1 MAMNSREKLLAGGVG
16 VLGALFLGS
25 TFVSSIQ
32 SGFDAKQQMIESL
45 KKKKDDQ
52 SLQLTASKVASLK
65 LNKLIP
71 KSLPRSEELAS
82 GDYQKWLLSLGE
94 EAQLVAP
101 ATQNTSEAKE
111 KDGSYVLYKFK
122 LAGTGTIENATQLLH
137 GFYSKDYLHRITQ
150 FQLRPITN
158 SAEPDQMNIS
168 LDCEVLALG
177 IAKDKQEPPKSD
189 PSRLAKSLD
198 EYKQTILGRNI
209 FAPTNNPPALEPRKS
224 VEAKIG
230 LRLEHTVEAKDID
243 PNQRVSYELL
253 GEVPK
258 GLLIDKDSGKLT
270 WSSNEEGQYKVNVQA
285 TDNGIP
291 RKSSQQS
298 LTINVKPLPPVP
310 PAPIQF
316 DVASQAMVTAFT
328 AGQNSPREVWIRS
341 KTESKTY
348 KLAKGD
354 QLQLGG
360 VTGLV
365 KEVGANYVEMETEG
379 RVWLI
384 GMDETLADAY
394 ARSKTD

>member
-1 MAMNSREKLLAGGVG
+1 MAMNSREKMLAGGIG
-16 VLGALFLGS
+16 VLAALFAGN
-25 TFVSSIQ
+25 TVVSSIQ
-32 SGFDAKQQMIESL
+32 SGFEAKKQLVESL
-45 KKKKDDQ
+45 TKKKQDQ
-52 SLQLTASKVASLK
+52 ALQLTGTKVASLK

-71 KSLPRSEELAS
+71 KSLPKSEEIAI
-82 GDYQKWLLSLGE
+82 GDYQKWLGSLGE
-94 EAQLVAP
+94 EAQLLAP
-101 ATQNTSEAKE
+101 GLQNTGESKE
-111 KDGSYVLYKFK
+111 KDGSYVMYKFK
-122 LAGTGTIENATQLLH
+122 LAGTGTIENATQLLY

-150 FQLRPITN
+150 FQMRPIQN
-158 SAEPDQMNIS
+158 SSEPDQMNIS

-177 IAKDKQEPPKSD
+177 VAKDKQEPPKND
-189 PSRLAKSLD
+189 PNRLAKSLD

-209 FAPTNNPPALEPRKS
+209 FGPTNNPPALEPKKS

-230 LRLEHTVEAKDID
+230 LRLEHTVEAKEVD

-258 GLLIDKDSGKLT
+258 GLLINKDSGKLT
-270 WSSNEEGQYKVNVQA
+270 FSSNDEGEYKVDVQA

-291 RKSSQQS
+291 RKSSTQS
-298 LTINVKPLPPVP
+298 LTINVKPLPPTP

-316 DVASQAMVTAFT
+316 DVASQAMVTALIVGRSGPE
-328 AGQNSPREVWIRS
+328 AWIYS

-354 QLQLGG
+354 QLKLGG

-365 KEVGANYVEMETEG
+365 KDVGANYVELETEG

-384 GMDETLADAY
+384 GLDETLADAY
-394 ARSKTD
+394 SRSTTD

>member
-1 MAMNSREKLLAGGVG
+1 MAMNAREKLLAGGVG
-16 VLGALFLGS
+16 VLAALFAGS

-32 SGFDAKQQMIESL
+32 SGFDKKKELIESL
-45 KKKKDDQ
+45 TKKKEDQ
-52 SLQLTASKVASLK
+52 GLQLTATRVARLK
-65 LNKLIP
+65 LNKLVP
-71 KSLPRSEELAS
+71 KSLPRLDEVATQE
-82 GDYQKWLLSLGE
+82 YKKWLISLE
-94 EAQLVAP
+94 D
-101 ATQNTSEAKE
+101 EAKLIDATTVSTSDTSD
-111 KDGSYVLYKFK
+111 KDGAYHSYRFK
-122 LAGTGTIENATQLLH
+122 VTGTGTIETATQLLY
-137 GFYSKDYLHRITQ
+137 GFYSKGYLHRITQ
-150 FQLRPITN
+150 FQMRPIQN
-158 SAEPDQMNIS
+158 AAEPGLMNIS
-168 LDCEVLALG
+168 MDCEVLALG
-177 IAKDKQEPPKSD
+177 IAKDKQDPPKSD
-189 PSRLAKSLD
+189 PSRMAKSLD

-230 LRLEHTVEAKDID
+230 LRLEHTVEAKEVD
-243 PNQRVSYELL
+243 PNQRISYELL

-258 GLLIDKDSGKLT
+258 GLLIDKDTGKLS
-270 WSSNEEGQYKVNVQA
+270 WSSNEEGQYKVEVQA

-316 DVASQAMVTAFT
+316 DVASQAVVTAFV
-328 AGQNSPREVWIRS
+328 AGNKGPEAWIRS

-348 KLAKGD
+348 YLAKGD
-354 QLQLGG
+354 QLKLGG

-365 KEVGANYVEMETEG
+365 KDVGANYVEMETEG

-394 ARSKTD
+394 SRSKTD

>member
-16 VLGALFLGS
+16 VLAALFAGS
-25 TFVSSIQ
+25 TVVSSIQ
-32 SGFDAKQQMIESL
+32 SGFDTKKEMIESL
-45 KKKKDDQ
+45 TKRKEEQ
-52 SLQLTASKVASLK
+52 ALQLTASKVASLK

-71 KSLPRSEELAS
+71 KSLPRTEELAI

-94 EAQLVAP
+94 EAQLTAP
-101 ATQNTSEAKE
+101 ALQNTGESKE

-150 FQLRPITN
+150 FQIRPITN
-158 SAEPDQMNIS
+158 IAEPDQMNIF

-209 FAPTNNPPALEPRKS
+209 FGPKNNPPALEPRKS
-224 VEAKIG
+224 VDAKIG
-230 LRLEHTVEAKDID
+230 LKLEHTVEAKDAD
-243 PNQRVSYELL
+243 PNQRVSYKLI

-270 WSSNEEGQYKVNVQA
+270 WSSNEEGQYKVDVQA

-298 LTINVKPLPPVP
+298 LTINVKPLPPTP

-316 DVASQAMVTAFT
+316 DVASQAMVTALIT
-328 AGQNSPREVWIRS
+328 GQNSPPEAWILS

-348 KLAKGD
+348 KLVKGD
-354 QLQLGG
+354 QLKLGG

-365 KEVGANYVEMETEG
+365 KDVGANYVEIETEG
-379 RVWLI
+379 RVWLV

-394 ARSKTD
+394 SRSKTD